1 MNKVIIGNININSL
15 LAKFDQVK
23 EVILK
28 NVDIL
33 VITETKLDD
42 TFPLGQ
48 FYVEG
53 FTMPYRLDRNR
64 NGGGVIIYVRED
76 IPSKILE
83 KHKLP
88 QDVEGMFVELNFRK
102 IKWLLFGTYHPPSQN
117 DQYYFEALDKAL
129 DCYSSYDRIVLIG
142 DFNSEGNETCME
154 TFLYQHNFKNIV
166 REATSFKSSSNL
178 LPLIHC

>member
-1 MNKVIIGNININSL
+1 M
-15 LAKFDQVK
+15 
-23 EVILK
+23 
-28 NVDIL
+28 
-33 VITETKLDD
+33 ITETKLDD

-117 DQYYFEALDKAL
+117 DQYYFEALNKAL
-129 DCYSSYDRIVLIG
+129 DCSSSYGRIILIE
-142 DFNSEGNETCME
+142 DFNSKDHETYME
-154 TFLYQHNFKNIV
+154 TAFY
-166 REATSFKSSSNL
+166 
-178 LPLIHC
+178 